1 MGTYWRKARFSSSR
15 RACPPTVPVMT
26 TASAPLPT
34 AESRTRYLLIAA
46 VAAVAQ
52 MLMMIPGYSEDGELQ
67 VGEWLIVLLISLV
80 VSAALFTF
88 VVPKGG
94 AVSAL
99 VLAIIG
105 LASVLV
111 FWAGL
116 TLPFAAAAAVIAWR
130 SRASGEHTGM
140 ATAALALS
148 VVAAVALV
156 AIIIGDAIAN

>member
-1 MGTYWRKARFSSSR
+1 
-15 RACPPTVPVMT
+15 MT
-26 TASAPLPT
+26 TASALLPPT
-34 AESRTRYLLIAA
+34 LTRTRYLLIAA
-46 VAAVAQ
+46 VAAVAH

-80 VSAALFTF
+80 VSTALFTF

-99 VLAIIG
+99 VLAIVG
-105 LASVLV
+105 LASLLV

-130 SRASGEHTGM
+130 SRTSGERTGM
-140 ATAALALS
+140 ATAALA
-148 VVAAVALV
+148 VAIVAAVALV

>member
-1 MGTYWRKARFSSSR
+1 
-15 RACPPTVPVMT
+15 MT
-26 TASAPLPT
+26 TASALLPSSV
-34 AESRTRYLLIAA
+34 SRTRYLLIAA
-46 VAAVAQ
+46 AASVAQ
-52 MLMMIPGYSEDGELQ
+52 MLMMIPGYNEDGEFQ
-67 VGEWLIVLLISLV
+67 VGEWIIVLLISLV
-80 VSAALFTF
+80 VSVALFTF

-99 VLAIIG
+99 VLAILG

-116 TLPFAAAAAVIAWR
+116 TLPFAAAAAVISWR
-130 SRASGEHTGM
+130 ARASGERTGM

-148 VVAAVALV
+148 IVAMVALV